1 MEFPDSLK
9 EIGRRAFYGARLS
22 AIVLPEGTEKA
33 GAEAFYMADVREK
46 ELILPD
52 SITVIER
59 NAFASI
65 GRSGKEFGDEEDG
78 FSSIHLPASL
88 ETIGECGD
96 ISLGSKVSSIG
107 DEAFYHVNCK
117 AFEVSKRNKQYAS
130 ADGFLLTKDG
140 KALLRAPYGMTGEVT
155 VPEGVISIEKNA
167 LWNCPGITDV
177 HIPSIEK
184 NALWNCPGIT
194 DVHIPSSVT
203 MISVYAFSKAWDA
216 EAGQYVWKITLHCPA
231 GSAAADYA
239 DRLGIPWVEE

>member
-1 MEFPDSLK
+1 MS
-9 EIGRRAFYGARLS
+9 
-22 AIVLPEGTEKA
+22 GT
-33 GAEAFYMADVREK
+33 ADT
-46 ELILPD
+46 IL
-52 SITVIER
+52 
-59 NAFASI
+59 
-65 GRSGKEFGDEEDG
+65 
-78 FSSIHLPASL
+78 
-88 ETIGECGD
+88 ECGD

-107 DEAFYHVNCK
+107 DGAFN
-117 AFEVSKRNKQYAS
+117 
-130 ADGFLLTKDG
+130 

-155 VPEGVISIEKNA
+155 VPEGVI
-167 LWNCPGITDV
+167 
-177 HIPSIEK
+177 SIEK